1 MSGKSIFRRFLKA
14 SALAVITFLLLGS
27 KDMKAEA
34 AQSGNADFGTIE
46 NSIEI
51 ASSNGF
57 QCHTIDYAISNEAIE
72 KLKANGYEVTVI
84 PSQRLREKTKT
95 IISWENTI

>member
-1 MSGKSIFRRFLKA
+1 MDCRRRINM
-14 SALAVITFLLLGS
+14 ITA
-27 KDMKAEA
+27 KEAYDRAEKIRMR
-34 AQSGNADFGTIE
+34 DIE

-57 QCHTIDYAISNEAIE
+57 QRHTIDYTISNEAIE

-84 PSQRLREKTKT
+84 PPRGFGGKTET
-95 IISWENTI
+95 RISWENII

>member
-1 MSGKSIFRRFLKA
+1 MDYCRRINM
-14 SALAVITFLLLGS
+14 ITA
-27 KDMKAEA
+27 KEAYDRAEKMRMR
-34 AQSGNADFGTIE
+34 DIE

-57 QCHTIDYAISNEAIE
+57 QRHTIDYAISNEAIE

-84 PSQRLREKTKT
+84 PAQRLREKTKT

>member
-1 MSGKSIFRRFLKA
+1 MDYCRRINM
-14 SALAVITFLLLGS
+14 ITA
-27 KDMKAEA
+27 KEAYDRAEKIRMR
-34 AQSGNADFGTIE
+34 DIE

-57 QCHTIDYAISNEAIE
+57 QRHTIDYAISNEAIK
-72 KLKANGYEVTVI
+72 KLKANGYEATVMT
-84 PSQRLREKTKT
+84 PRGFGGNPPKGFEEKTKT

>member
-1 MSGKSIFRRFLKA
+1 MDCRRRINM
-14 SALAVITFLLLGS
+14 ITA
-27 KDMKAEA
+27 KEAYNKAE
-34 AQSGNADFGTIE
+34 NKRNEVKEMEMRDIE
-46 NSIEI
+46 NSIEV

-57 QCHTIDYAISNEAIE
+57 YRHTIDYAISNEAIE

>member
-1 MSGKSIFRRFLKA
+1 MDYRRRINM
-14 SALAVITFLLLGS
+14 ITA
-27 KDMKAEA
+27 KEAYDKAEKMRMR
-34 AQSGNADFGTIE
+34 DIE

-57 QCHTIDYAISNEAIE
+57 QRHTIDYAISNEAIE

-84 PSQRLREKTKT
+84 PPRGFGGKTET
-95 IISWENTI
+95 RISWENII

>member
-1 MSGKSIFRRFLKA
+1 M
-14 SALAVITFLLLGS
+14 ITA
-27 KDMKAEA
+27 KEAYDRAEKMRMR
-34 AQSGNADFGTIE
+34 DIE

-57 QCHTIDYAISNEAIE
+57 YRHTIDYTISNEAIE

>member
-1 MSGKSIFRRFLKA
+1 M
-14 SALAVITFLLLGS
+14 ITA
-27 KDMKAEA
+27 KEAYNKAE
-34 AQSGNADFGTIE
+34 NKRNEVKEMEMRDIENTIE
-46 NSIEI
+46 V

-57 QCHTIDYAISNEAIE
+57 YRHTIDYAISNEAIE

>member
-51 ASSNGF
+51 
-57 QCHTIDYAISNEAIE
+57 
-72 KLKANGYEVTVI
+72 TVNI
-84 PSQRLREKTKT
+84 NAGRQ
-95 IISWENTI
+95 